1 LWILYFLYI
10 LESVTGISLLF
21 IVSVVLL
28 INHLYYLEDVK
39 VKIIGLGGII
49 AIAVISIAYFT
60 FSFKKIHQLPEIN
73 WNEVAKFTENGEP
86 YFHDSTSLITEN
98 EHYVWSYIAEEELS
112 QAWMKRSDIHYSDA
126 DLKGNPVRET
136 LIRFLTSKGL
146 TKDAK
151 GLSELSDDEIKAVER
166 SVCNVRFLT
175 SNSLSNRVYQI
186 VWEISSYFKGAIPNG
201 HSLTMRFEFWR
212 AAVNII
218 KENPIFGVGVGDVN
232 NAMVERYDIM
242 NSPLDAWWK
251 LRAHNQYLSIAVA
264 SGIIGL
270 LFFLIVLIY
279 PFFVNIR
286 SHRYLYIVFFII
298 STVSMMTEDLLETQA
313 GVTFFIFFWTV
324 LLFGYRFRRNI
335 RYSLKS

>member
-1 LWILYFLYI
+1 
-10 LESVTGISLLF
+10 
-21 IVSVVLL
+21 
-28 INHLYYLEDVK
+28 
-39 VKIIGLGGII
+39 
-49 AIAVISIAYFT
+49 
-60 FSFKKIHQLPEIN
+60 
-73 WNEVAKFTENGEP
+73 
-86 YFHDSTSLITEN
+86 
-98 EHYVWSYIAEEELS
+98 
-112 QAWMKRSDIHYSDA
+112 
-126 DLKGNPVRET
+126 
-136 LIRFLTSKGL
+136 LTSKGL

-186 VWEISSYFKGAIPNG
+186 VWEISSYFKGANPNG

-264 SGIIGL
+264 SGFIGL

-313 GVTFFIFFWTV
+313 GITFFIFFWTV